1 MTSSQQHKEPAATF
15 TYLFPPLVSPK
26 RGNISPD
33 LAATRDDDGS
43 LRCVCCGCVFRYES
57 DLLIH
62 QRRYTGERPFPCS
75 RCFRS
80 FVSGHALLLHRSS
93 VHGDRSQFRCNFCG
107 HSFGDGSTY
116 SAHLEKHRI
125 AGAIYQCSCSRVL
138 RSDAELRHHLKAH
151 DTGTGHRCSLCGRL
165 YECRASLKIHVAKHK
180 ARKKLSLPKPPQSPS
195 GSG

>member
-1 MTSSQQHKEPAATF
+1 MISQSYTQRDGNCACERSSNLRERMA
-15 TYLFPPLVSPK
+15 
-26 RGNISPD
+26 
-33 LAATRDDDGS
+33 RDRSVLLCGVRPGFS
-43 LRCVCCGCVFRYES
+43 VKCVPSWFVRAMIVPVF
-57 DLLIH
+57 
-62 QRRYTGERPFPCS
+62 S